1 VITLMCRSFARAL
14 MDGSASP
21 ADKVPFMIR
30 LLTCTQIC
38 SQMGLSLL
46 LLIMISM
53 HSPSIVLCVIY
64 ALVR

>member
-1 VITLMCRSFARAL
+1 
-14 MDGSASP
+14 
-21 ADKVPFMIR
+21 MIR
-30 LLTCTQIC
+30 LLICTQIC